1 MKYSKEQILAIQQ
14 RTKNIQREI
23 DISNKRNKS
32 IQEVLID
39 KQIDE
44 NLLDQR
50 NHGDIESDQFARK
63 NLLNEYSNDLVK
75 GNSYEFQQKIMDG
88 GYDEFFLNNFP
99 KIKQESRMYRV
110 ADSSNM
116 FDLVKRLYNIAQR
129 EIDLSNERTN
139 MKINEG
145 MIVSTL
151 GEIKNNLEQLVKL
164 KTNSTV
170 QYQDALMRIT
180 ALESIVQNVG
190 NQVDAM
196 KTAFGAN
203 DATLLS
209 ALDALR
215 QSTQIPQTPNQAP
228 PQVSDV
234 INQLTPEVLQSTFDA
249 HRTPGQVDT
258 DDEEFEEIAVID
270 RSDELLQKLGD
281 DLLQYTDADYKRLE
295 KVAND
300 GDVDRTT
307 FASYLS
313 KLTRGMLNVNQI
325 GLNKN
330 KSKGEMLNFFMK
342 KRRAISNDLSSMAE
356 QDRRKSS
363 TFERDK
369 ELENKRIEDDRLRAE
384 QLKKERRAE
393 LEKMIEDCRNR
404 IDAVE
409 RVINDIKNVIDSKPY
424 LNIILKNARQKS
436 LFKRIF
442 TGIDG
447 RSNADALYMDMSSVL
462 EDAYEEFNIELNEL
476 QSQL

>member
-180 ALESIVQNVG
+180 ALESIVQNVD

-209 ALDALR
+209 TLDALR

-249 HRTPGQVDT
+249 HQTPRQVDSD
-258 DDEEFEEIAVID
+258 DDEEIVIE
-270 RSDELLQKLGD
+270 SNKSNELLQRLGD

-300 GDVDRTT
+300 GDVNRTT

-330 KSKGEMLNFFMK
+330 KSKSEMLNFFMK

-356 QDRRKSS
+356 QDKRKSS

-384 QLKKERRAE
+384 QLEKKRRAE
-393 LEKMIEDCRNR
+393 LEAQIEDCRNR
-404 IDAVE
+404 IDAVNKVIGDVE
-409 RVINDIKNVIDSKPY
+409 RANSKPFM
-424 LNIILKNARQKS
+424 NIILKNARQKS

-447 RSNADALYMDMSSVL
+447 RSNVDALYMDMSSVL
-462 EDAYEEFNIELNEL
+462 EDAYEEFNKELNEL